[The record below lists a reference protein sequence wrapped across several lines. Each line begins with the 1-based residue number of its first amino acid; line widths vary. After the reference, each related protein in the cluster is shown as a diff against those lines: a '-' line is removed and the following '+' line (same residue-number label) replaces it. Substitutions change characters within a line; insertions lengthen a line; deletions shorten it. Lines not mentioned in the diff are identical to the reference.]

1 MMTHKILLFA
11 SGYKYSGSANG
22 VCARNLVREFI
33 RQGHEVFVIAVP
45 HDGEEEMEMV
55 DGAKVWFIKDEWLTR
70 ILGFLQKHRFNNLLK
85 MCYMMFSASR
95 AVLLAPLY
103 PNTTRLRMH
112 QMLRLS
118 SQIIQKYGIDTI
130 IGTCLPY
137 DGITTA
143 VALKKIYGDGLR
155 VVTYHFDILSTPNN
169 KSGIVYNYKEK
180 LFTRAFAEEQRIVDK
195 VFLPE
200 TAKGLHKNS
209 ANIQYIGL
217 PVYLSDN
224 TIIEKDVFKFSDNV
238 YNITYIGSLDI
249 RNRSILPAIKLIK
262 KLNVETT
269 KNYMLH
275 VWGNLTDADT
285 RKIIDDNTSI
295 VQYHGLLNNDRVKSV
310 LEASDFLLNISN
322 QLLYRLL
329 PSKIFT
335 MFSTGKPIINIVNH
349 PDDCSQPFF
358 EKYGNVINIKASDI
372 DGGSMSPLSLFGKN
386 VNADTLFEM
395 YKPKV
400 IAKELL
406 AYD

>member
-1 MMTHKILLFA
+1 MTHKILLFA

-22 VCARNLVREFI
+22 ICARNLVREYI
-33 RQGHEVFVIAVP
+33 RQGHDVFVIAVP
-45 HDGEEEMEMV
+45 HAGEKEMEV
-55 DGAKVWFIKDEWLTR
+55 IDGAKVWFVKNEWLTR
-70 ILGFLQKHRFNNLLK
+70 ALGFLQKHRTNSLWKLFHML
-85 MCYMMFSASR
+85 FSAFR
-95 AVLLAPLY
+95 AILLAPLY
-103 PNTTRLRMH
+103 PNTTRLRMNS
-112 QMLRLS
+112 MLRLS
-118 SQIIQKYGIDTI
+118 HQIIQKYDIDTV

-143 VALKKIYGDGLR
+143 VALKKQFGDRLR

-169 KSGIVYNYKEK
+169 KLGIVYSYKEK
-180 LFTRAFAEEQRIVDK
+180 LFAKAFAKEQNIVDK

-209 ANIQYIGL
+209 TNIQYIGL

-224 TIIEKDVFKFSDNV
+224 TYSEKGVFIFSNNV

-249 RNRSILPAIKLIK
+249 RNRSILPALRLIT
-262 KLNVETT
+262 KLNADT
-269 KNYMLH
+269 KKKYILH

-285 RKIIDDNTSI
+285 KKMIDDNTDI
-295 VQYHGLLNNDRVKSV
+295 VQYHGLLDNDSVKPV

-322 QLLYRLL
+322 LLLYRLL

-349 PDDCSQPFF
+349 PNDCSLPFF

-372 DGGSMSPLSLFGKN
+372 DSINISPLSLFEKK
-386 VNADTLFEM
+386 VNAEKLFEM
-395 YKPKV
+395 YKPAV

>member
-1 MMTHKILLFA
+1 MTHKILLFA

-22 VCARNLVREFI
+22 ICARNLVREYI
-33 RQGHEVFVIAVP
+33 RQGHDVFVIAVP
-45 HDGEEEMEMV
+45 HAGEKEMEV
-55 DGAKVWFIKDEWLTR
+55 IDGAKVWFVKNEWLTR
-70 ILGFLQKHRFNNLLK
+70 ALGFLQKHRTNSLWKLFHML
-85 MCYMMFSASR
+85 FSAFR
-95 AVLLAPLY
+95 AILLAPLY
-103 PNTTRLRMH
+103 PNTTRLRMNS
-112 QMLRLS
+112 MLRLS
-118 SQIIQKYGIDTI
+118 HQIIQKYDIDTV

-143 VALKKIYGDGLR
+143 VALKKQFGDRLR
-155 VVTYHFDILSTPNN
+155 IVTYHFDILSTPNN
-169 KSGIVYNYKEK
+169 KSGIVYSYKEK
-180 LFTRAFAEEQRIVDK
+180 LFAKAFAKEQSIVDK

-217 PVYLSDN
+217 PVYLSDD
-224 TIIEKDVFKFSDNV
+224 TYSEKGVFNFSNNV

-249 RNRSILPAIKLIK
+249 RNRSILPALQLITNLNTDTK
-262 KLNVETT
+262 K
-269 KNYMLH
+269 KYILH

-285 RKIIDDNTSI
+285 KKMIDENTDI
-295 VQYHGLLNNDRVKSV
+295 VQYHGLLNNDSVKPV

-322 QLLYRLL
+322 LLLYRLL

-349 PDDCSQPFF
+349 PNDCSLPFF

-372 DGGSMSPLSLFGKN
+372 DSFNILPLSLFEKK
-386 VNADTLFEM
+386 VNADKLFEM
-395 YKPKV
+395 YKPAV